1 MKKNAFLLSLLL
13 LLVTASFS
21 QVEPKLIVY
30 YFHATHRCN
39 TCTEI
44 EKQTKLLLDESF
56 SNQLETGVMQFRSV
70 DYEAEENKDLVNKYY
85 AYGSTLLL
93 VTPEDE
99 TNNKDLTDMAFE
111 FAVNKPNLF
120 LQKLAKEIHLL
131 LK

>member
-13 LLVTASFS
+13 LLATASFS

-99 TNNKDLTDMAFE
+99 TNNKDLTDIAFE

>member
-13 LLVTASFS
+13 LLATASFS

-30 YFHATHRCN
+30 YFHATNRCN

-99 TNNKDLTDMAFE
+99 TNNKDLTDIAFE